1 MKKILFILTL
11 CAMLTLHVSV
21 FAYNMN
27 TTTRAYTKDGEID
40 LSPIN
45 ITAYI
50 NDSEGITLDDI
61 QPQNPVPDD
70 RLYELCDNY
79 DYLLTYDFKTTDEDN
94 LYPVIE
100 EMKVRFSLPSFSGG
114 RIPELGKNYRL
125 YYVNNDI
132 IEEIPYDS
140 TTEGI
145 SFTTNKLGR
154 YVLYFDEATY
164 NVIFYSNEP
173 IYDDD
178 GNEIAQE
185 PFCTLT
191 DLKASDV
198 IEFPEVPKRDG
209 YVFTGW
215 KAWSGNGIY
224 FVSPQ
229 PHTAINPAV
238 YYASWCSEDEYEP
251 INITLTSDGTITK
264 GKEDGSKI
272 TLRTNYGIFAEGDD
286 FPSEWRAEYD
296 AETDEQLKED
306 ILSYWKSKWNVVGSD
321 DIMIESAQRIDDKT
335 VDLVLSGNSNDIY
348 SNSEIFIEFDSSLL
362 MPEPYEENGEIITWD
377 DTKIKMDSDGVRAKM
392 YQSDNAVSL
401 IKQNRPSGNG
411 GSSEGIIRYTVTFE
425 ANNGDKT
432 TKQIVNRNTT
442 VTKPT
447 DPIREGYTFV
457 GWFTDKELTKEYDFN
472 DNVTGNITLYAKWE
486 PAEAPE
492 PTEEPVTTDN
502 RIILTVGEKE
512 ASVFGEVKLN
522 DVAPVVKNDR
532 TMLPARFIAENL
544 GADVMWDQAAQ
555 QVTITKG
562 DVVIVIIIG
571 SDTAYINEMPYTL
584 DSPAFVE
591 NDRTYT
597 PLRFISEQLGASVE
611 WDEDTQEV
619 IITQLP

>member
-1 MKKILFILTL
+1 MKKILLILTL
-11 CAMLTLHVSV
+11 MCALLTVNISA
-21 FAYNMN
+21 FAYNARI
-27 TTTRAYTKDGEID
+27 TTYAYTKDGVIT
-40 LSPIN
+40 SIRAN
-45 ITAYI
+45 ITTYI
-50 NDSEGITLDDI
+50 NDSEEITLDT
-61 QPQNPVPDD
+61 QPQDQSPDD
-70 RLYELCDNY
+70 ALYGLCDNY
-79 DYLLTYDFKTTDEDN
+79 DYLLTYDFKTTDGDN
-94 LYPVIE
+94 LYPSIE
-100 EMKVRFSLPSFSGG
+100 KMEVNIFSPSFSGG
-114 RIPELGKNYRL
+114 RNPSLGKNYRL
-125 YYVNNDI
+125 YYVDNDI
-132 IEEIPYDS
+132 IEEIPYENIID
-140 TTEGI
+140 GI

-154 YVLYFDEATY
+154 YVLYFEEATY
-164 NVIFYSNEP
+164 DVEFYSDEP
-173 IYDDD
+173 TYDDD
-178 GNEIAQE
+178 GNVIAQE

-191 DLKASDV
+191 DLKASDI

-215 KAWSGNGIY
+215 KAWSGSGIY
-224 FVSPQ
+224 FISPQ

-238 YYASWCSEDEYEP
+238 YYASWCPEDEYEP
-251 INITLTSDGTITK
+251 INITLTSDDTITK

-272 TLRTNYGIFAEGDD
+272 TLQTNYGIFVEGDD

-362 MPEPYEENGEIITWD
+362 MPEPYEENDEIITWD

-401 IKQNRPSGNG
+401 VKQNRPSSNG

-432 TKQIVNRNTT
+432 TKQTVNKNTML
-442 VTKPT
+442 TKPT

-472 DNVTGNITLYAKWE
+472 DNVTRNITLYAKWE
-486 PAEAPE
+486 PVEAPE

-532 TMLPARFIAENL
+532 TMLPARFIAESL
-544 GADVMWDQAAQ
+544 GADVMWDQADQ

-562 DVVIVIIIG
+562 DTVIVITIG

-597 PLRFISEQLGASVE
+597 PLRFISEQLGASVDWNE
-611 WDEDTQEV
+611 ETQEV
-619 IITQLP
+619 IITQ